1 MKEALDQVRERVRC
15 LHYSFGDK
23 KAYLHWMSFSF
34 AAMGC
39 SVRAT
44 WAREV
49 EAFLAMLA
57 TQHKALA
64 FMHNQALSA
73 FGFLRRLQ
81 PKKSCLDS

>member
-1 MKEALDQVRERVRC
+1 
-15 LHYSFGDK
+15 
-23 KAYLHWMSFSF
+23 
-34 AAMGC
+34 MGC

-64 FMHNQALSA
+64 STHNPALSA
-73 FGFLRRLQ
+73 FGFLRRLGACNEKILPGFRMFFGTCTRVAMAGDFCK
-81 PKKSCLDS
+81 PKMPLALKQRA